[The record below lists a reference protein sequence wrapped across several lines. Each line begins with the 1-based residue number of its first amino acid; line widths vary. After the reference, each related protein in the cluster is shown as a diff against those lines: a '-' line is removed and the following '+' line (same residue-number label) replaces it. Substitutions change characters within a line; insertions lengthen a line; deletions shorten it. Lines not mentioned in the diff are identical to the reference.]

1 MPGEILTKFLL
12 CAAAMIILC
21 RVLTAALA
29 RVNQPPVIAE
39 MLTGLAL
46 GPSLF
51 GLLLPDAQRWMFPGE
66 LRPVLY
72 ALGQLGLAFYM
83 FLIGVEFSSS
93 LSRGS
98 GLLKRCLSVSAAGIL
113 VPLTLGVAV
122 TAWLFKATPDMI
134 PEVGSGYG
142 ALYIG
147 IVLSITAL
155 PMLARIIEER
165 GLLGSKTATMALG
178 AGAVDD
184 IVAWFG
190 IGLIL
195 TLTAGGEA
203 APLQTAIGF
212 AVFMAVLFGVV
223 RPGLKWFMAR
233 KGGAS
238 STEFM
243 TLVCALL
250 FTACAVTEFLGLH
263 VVIGAFTLGLAF
275 PKGEAL
281 SRWLPTVRP
290 FAVGV
295 LLPFYFVYTGL
306 RTDIQ
311 LLATGPAIGGML
323 LLLTASVV
331 GKLGACALAAR
342 WHDRDWIQ
350 AAQVGVLMNTRGLI
364 QLIALN
370 IGLEAGLLTSTVFAQ
385 LVVVAVLT
393 TLMTSPGLS
402 LIESWQ
408 WRRKNSVAVAERESA
423 PPSHSV

>member
-1 MPGEILTKFLL
+1 
-12 CAAAMIILC
+12 AM
-21 RVLTAALA
+21 A
-29 RVNQPPVIAE
+29 RVNQPPVVAE
-39 MLTGLAL
+39 MLAGLAL

-51 GLLLPDAQRWMFPGE
+51 GLLFPDAQHWMFPDE
-66 LRPVLY
+66 LRPVIY
-72 ALGQLGLAFYM
+72 ALGQLGIAFYM

-98 GLLKRCLSVSAAGIL
+98 GLIKRCLSVSAAGIL
-113 VPLTLGVAV
+113 VPLALGLGV
-122 TAWLFKATPDMI
+122 TAWLFTVM
-134 PEVGSGYG
+134 PEMVPEAGSRYG
-142 ALYIG
+142 TLYIG
-147 IVLSITAL
+147 VVLSITAL

-165 GLLGSKTATMALG
+165 GLLGSKSATLALG
-178 AGAVDD
+178 AGAIDD
-184 IVAWFG
+184 IVAWLAIGLMLTFTAGTG
-190 IGLIL
+190 IG
-195 TLTAGGEA
+195 
-203 APLQTAIGF
+203 PWQTALGF
-212 AVFMAVLFGVV
+212 TALMAALFGLV
-223 RPGLKWFMAR
+223 RPAVKRFESRNGLS
-233 KGGAS
+233 GNG
-238 STEFM
+238 FM

-263 VVIGAFTLGLAF
+263 VVIGAFVLGLAF

-281 SRWLPTVRP
+281 SRWLATVRP

-311 LLATGPAIGGML
+311 LLGSGGALGAMAL
-323 LLLTASVV
+323 LFAASVL

-342 WHDRDWIQ
+342 RHDRDWIQ
-350 AAQVGVLMNTRGLI
+350 ATQVGVLMNTRGLV

-370 IGLEAGLLTSTVFAQ
+370 IGMETGLLTQAVFAQ

-408 WRRKNSVAVAERESA
+408 QRRQKSATESEEDSLA
-423 PPSHSV
+423 PPSSV